1 MSNFKKR
8 FIISL
13 LAFPIIYILLYQKIF
28 SNLLIIIVCVFC
40 VYEWNNIFKKKNY
53 TYLLG
58 LLILLFFFL
67 SLLKIYN
74 LEDYNLKFLWLILVA
89 WLTDIGGYIFGKLF
103 GGPKLI
109 KISPNKTWSGA
120 FGSLILSQLACL
132 ILFLDSNYKLNIYIF
147 FFQFL
152 LSIIGQTGDILMS
165 YIKRINDKK
174 DTSNFIP
181 GHGGFLDRVDGLIWI
196 FIFGNFLM

>member
-28 SNLLIIIVCVFC
+28 SNLLIIIVCLFC
-40 VYEWNNIFKKKNY
+40 VYEWNRIFKKINHIY
-53 TYLLG
+53 FIG
-58 LLILLFFFL
+58 LLILLLFFL

-74 LEDYNLKFLWLILVA
+74 LEDYNLKFLWLILIA
-89 WLTDIGGYIFGKLF
+89 WLTDTGGYIFGKLF

-132 ILFLDSNYKLNIYIF
+132 ILFLDSNYKLNINIF

-152 LSIIGQTGDILMS
+152 LSIIGQIGDILMS
-165 YIKRINDKK
+165 YVKRINDKK

-196 FIFGNFLM
+196 FIFGNFLI

>member
-13 LAFPIIYILLYQKIF
+13 LAFPIIYILLYEKIF
-28 SNLLIIIVCVFC
+28 SNLLIIIVYLFC
-40 VYEWNNIFKKKNY
+40 VYEWNRIFKKKNHI
-53 TYLLG
+53 YLIG
-58 LLILLFFFL
+58 LLILLLFFL

-74 LEDYNLKFLWLILVA
+74 LEDYNLKFLWLILIA
-89 WLTDIGGYIFGKLF
+89 WLTDTGGYIFGKLF
-103 GGPKLI
+103 GGPRLI

-132 ILFLDSNYKLNIYIF
+132 ILFLDSNYKLNINIF

-152 LSIIGQTGDILMS
+152 LSIIGQIGDILMS
-165 YIKRINDKK
+165 YIKRINNKK

-196 FIFGNFLM
+196 FIFGNFLI